1 MVSLKASKKGLEIV
15 DWARRQKRWNR
26 QACVWY
32 ETANTS
38 LPTLK
43 RFLQG
48 EAIQA
53 DTFINICRVVGVEWK
68 EIVDVEIVNNTT
80 NFQFSQPNAIKDWGE
95 APDVGVFY
103 GRIQELATLEQWI
116 LHDCCRVVTLL
127 GMGGIGKTA
136 TSVKLVEQI
145 QGNFDYFIWRSLR
158 DAPPYESVLT
168 NLISVL
174 TPEQQT
180 HVDVSQLINFL
191 CQHRCLVI
199 IDRVDAILCSGHF
212 AGHFS
217 SGYEGY
223 KDLIRQVVE
232 TRELQSCLVLIGR
245 EKPHEVALL
254 EDETLRVRS
263 LLLPS
268 LGEAANQIF
277 QEKELLY
284 QEESWQ
290 ELIQMYGGNPL
301 ALKMIS
307 TTIKEVFAGNV
318 KEYLKEN
325 TIVIGDK
332 FLQILEQQFIRLGD
346 LEKRI
351 MYEMAS
357 YGEPISYVELQNN
370 LSVTVPKS
378 EIIKALQSLGW
389 RSLIE
394 KITQTTGTFFTL
406 QPVIGK
412 YIKRMYPQGM

>member
-1 MVSLKASKKGLEIV
+1 M
-15 DWARRQKRWNR
+15 
-26 QACVWY
+26 
-32 ETANTS
+32 
-38 LPTLK
+38 
-43 RFLQG
+43 
-48 EAIQA
+48 
-53 DTFINICRVVGVEWK
+53 EWK
-68 EIVDVEIVNNTT
+68 EIADSETVNNTT

-168 NLISVL
+168 NLISAL

-199 IDRVDAILCSGHF
+199 LDRVDAILCSGNF

-223 KDLIRQVVE
+223 KDLIRQVGE

-263 LLLPS
+263 LLIAG

-277 QEKELLY
+277 QEKKLLY

-332 FLQILEQQFIRLGD
+332 FLQILEQQFIRLDD

-378 EIIKALQSLGW
+378 EIIKAMQSLGW

-394 KITQTTGTFFTL
+394 KITQTAGTFFTL

>member
-1 MVSLKASKKGLEIV
+1 MVSLKASENGLEIV
-15 DWARRQKRWNR
+15 DRARKQKRWKR
-26 QACVWY
+26 QACAWY
-32 ETANTS
+32 TTANTS

-43 RFLQG
+43 RFLHG

-53 DTFINICRVVGVEWK
+53 DTFINICKAVGVEWK
-68 EIVDVEIVNNTT
+68 QIVDQEIVNN
-80 NFQFSQPNAIKDWGE
+80 SAIFYKDWGE

-103 GRIQELATLEQWI
+103 GRTQELATLKQWI
-116 LHDCCRVVTLL
+116 VQDYCRVVALL

-145 QGNFDYFIWRSLR
+145 QGEFEYFIWRSLR
-158 DAPPYESVLT
+158 YTPIPESLFA
-168 NLISVL
+168 NIISIFSHQ
-174 TPEQQT
+174 QQT
-180 HVDVSQLINFL
+180 HADVSQLINFL

-199 IDRVDAILCSGHF
+199 LDQVDAILCSGHL
-212 AGHFS
+212 AGHFG

-223 KDLIRQVVE
+223 KELIRRIGE

-245 EKPHEVALL
+245 EKPLEIALL
-254 EDETLRVRS
+254 EGDTPRTRS
-263 LLLPS
+263 LLLTS
-268 LGEAANQIF
+268 LGAAAKKIL

-318 KEYLKEN
+318 KEYLRQN

-357 YGEPISYVELQNN
+357 YGEPVSYVELQNN

-378 EIIKALQSLGW
+378 DIIKAVQSLGW

-394 KITQTTGTFFTL
+394 QITTTNGTFFTL
-406 QPVIGK
+406 QPVISK
-412 YIKRMYPQGM
+412 YVKRIYPLD